1 MKHVRLGAFALLAV
15 AALSLAGCG
24 RADDAGTTSQE
35 ATTIGSEPATG
46 KITMWAMGT
55 EGEALPDFVKTFEEA
70 NPGVEVDVTA
80 IPWDSAYSKFQTAI
94 ASGNTPDIAMMGS
107 TWMAD
112 FADAFQTVPTDLD
125 TSGSFPGAVESNKV
139 GDRAAGVPWYVDTR
153 VLYYRTDM
161 AEQAGW
167 TSAPTTWDELSQMA
181 SDMKSKAGAEYG
193 IRLPA
198 GNDSFQGTLWMPWS
212 NGASLEDGSA
222 WTLDTPEMVEAYEY
236 YQSFFTDGLANP
248 SADRSSGAQE
258 ADFVAGRTPMLIDG
272 PFMIGSL
279 EKLGG
284 ADFSS
289 KFTTAVLPTKES
301 STSFS
306 GGSNLVVF
314 DGSDNARSAWK
325 LAQWLS
331 EPETQARWYDQ
342 TGDLPAV
349 QAAWQDDAL
358 ASQPT
363 LAAFGT
369 QLETA
374 KSVPATT
381 TWVKVAAAGDAVL
394 EKVRLGTMTP
404 ADAMKELQSKADAVG
419 LD

>member
-1 MKHVRLGAFALLAV
+1 
-15 AALSLAGCG
+15 
-24 RADDAGTTSQE
+24 
-35 ATTIGSEPATG
+35 
-46 KITMWAMGT
+46 
-55 EGEALPDFVKTFEEA
+55 
-70 NPGVEVDVTA
+70 
-80 IPWDSAYSKFQTAI
+80 
-94 ASGNTPDIAMMGS
+94 
-107 TWMAD
+107 
-112 FADAFQTVPTDLD
+112 
-125 TSGSFPGAVESNKV
+125 
-139 GDRAAGVPWYVDTR
+139 
-153 VLYYRTDM
+153 
-161 AEQAGW
+161 
-167 TSAPTTWDELSQMA
+167 
-181 SDMKSKAGAEYG
+181 
-193 IRLPA
+193 
-198 GNDSFQGTLWMPWS
+198 MPWS
-212 NGASLEDGSA
+212 NGASLDDGSK

-314 DGSDNARSAWK
+314 DGSDNANSAWK
-325 LAQWLS
+325 LAKWLS

-349 QAAWQDDAL
+349 QAAWKDDAL

-394 EKVRLGTMTP
+394 EKVRLGAMTP